1 MAKDKKVFLC
11 NECGYDSPKWSGK
24 CPACGAWNSFVE
36 KSVRKDS
43 TLHMNVA
50 NDRVSSRPQL
60 IDEVSTDELPR
71 MDMNDKELNRVLG
84 GGLVPGSLV
93 LLGGEPGIGKST
105 LVLQT
110 VLRLVGKRVLYVS
123 GEESV
128 QQIKLRAQ
136 RIEYK
141 GEWLLF

>member
-11 NECGYDSPKWSGK
+11 NECGYDSPKWAGK
-24 CPACGAWNSFVE
+24 CPSCGAWNSFVE
-36 KSVRKDS
+36 KSIRKDS
-43 TLHMNVA
+43 VA
-50 NDRVSSRPQL
+50 HISVTNDSMSSRPVL

-110 VLRLVGKRVLYVS
+110 VLRLVGKRVLY
-123 GEESV
+123 E
-128 QQIKLRAQ
+128 
-136 RIEYK
+136 
-141 GEWLLF
+141 F

>member
-1 MAKDKKVFLC
+1 MAKEKTIFLC
-11 NECGYDSPKWSGK
+11 NDCGYESPKWAGK

-36 KSVRKDS
+36 KVVRNTPASRATSVGGNAFQS
-43 TLHMNVA
+43 QPV
-50 NDRVSSRPQL
+50 L
-60 IDEVSTDELPR
+60 IDDVAADALPR
-71 MDMNDKELNRVLG
+71 IDMGDGELNRVLG

-110 VLRLVGKRVLYVS
+110 ILGLPARKVLYVS

-128 QQIKLRAQ
+128 QQIKLRAD
-136 RIEYK
+136 
-141 GEWLLF
+141 

>member
-24 CPACGAWNSFVE
+24 CPACGAWTSFVE
-36 KSVRKDS
+36 KSVRKEKGLSVVSAQGD
-43 TLHMNVA
+43 
-50 NDRVSSRPQL
+50 VSSRPVR

-71 MDMNDKELNRVLG
+71 LDMNDAELNRVLG

-110 VLRLVGKRVLYVS
+110 VLRMGNRRVLYVS

-128 QQIKLRAQ
+128 QQIKLRAE
-136 RIEYK
+136 RIE
-141 GEWLLF
+141 